1 MYDNRTQHLTKHKNS
16 NEFEMPSNAFFLATL
31 TVNLIPTSIKLKGKV
46 VQVVLLLKSLL
57 RKGMKTLSLLP
68 ALRVVA
74 MRLGRSG
81 SAPSAC

>member
-1 MYDNRTQHLTKHKNS
+1 M
-16 NEFEMPSNAFFLATL
+16 
-31 TVNLIPTSIKLKGKV
+31 GKV

-81 SAPSAC
+81 SAPSASPAN